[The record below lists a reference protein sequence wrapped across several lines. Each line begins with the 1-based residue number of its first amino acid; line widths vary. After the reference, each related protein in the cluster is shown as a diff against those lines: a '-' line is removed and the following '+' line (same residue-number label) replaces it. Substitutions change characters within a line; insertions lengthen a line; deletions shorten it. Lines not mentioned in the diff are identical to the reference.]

1 MREICAKKDY
11 NKLKS
16 LYVYQGINVHAL
28 GGLSSPSK
36 IFIDVKY
43 VIHRYLLQLRVENP
57 ALYRGSSYFDRKWTI
72 FATNGVI

>member
-1 MREICAKKDY
+1 MRKIAQCKNY

-16 LYVYQGINVHAL
+16 LYVYQGINVHTL
-28 GGLSSPSK
+28 GGQSSPSK

-57 ALYRGSSYFDRKWTI
+57 ALYRGSYFDRK
-72 FATNGVI
+72 